1 MSTRGEKTVVV
12 AVPLEDFWL
21 TITDYTAYPR
31 ILEDVKTATIVER
44 TGSEVVVS
52 FTIKVLLKGFDY
64 TLRMREEPPG
74 PDGHASLTWSMVS
87 SSTLAQND
95 GGWKL
100 VKVSETSTQV
110 TYWNEL
116 ASKGFLPKSFI
127 NGLARIALPAMLKRW
142 SAFAEER
149 AKKNRG

>member
-1 MSTRGEKTVVV
+1 MTTRGEKTVLVQ
-12 AVPLEDFWL
+12 VPLVDFWL
-21 TITDYTAYPR
+21 TITDYLAYPK
-31 ILEDVKTATIVER
+31 ILDDVKTATIVER
-44 TGSEVVVS
+44 TEREAVVA

-74 PDGHASLTWSMVS
+74 EDGTSAALTWTMVS

-95 GGWKL
+95 GGWRL
-100 VKVSETSTQV
+100 EKVDASTTRV

-127 NGLARIALPAMLKRW
+127 NGLVRIALPSMLKRW
-142 SAFAEER
+142 TSFAESR
-149 AKKNRG
+149 ARG

>member
-1 MSTRGEKTVVV
+1 MTTRGEKTVLVQ
-12 AVPLEDFWL
+12 VPLVDFWQ
-21 TITDYTAYPR
+21 TITDYLAYPK
-31 ILEDVKTATIVER
+31 ILDDVKTATIVER
-44 TGSEVVVS
+44 TEREAVVA

-74 PDGHASLTWSMVS
+74 PDGTSAGLSWTMVS

-95 GGWKL
+95 GGWRL
-100 VKVSETSTQV
+100 EKVDASTTRV

-127 NGLARIALPAMLKRW
+127 NGLVRIALPSMLKRW
-142 SAFAEER
+142 TSFAESR
-149 AKKNRG
+149 AKG

>member
-1 MSTRGEKTVVV
+1 MTTRGEKTVLVQ
-12 AVPLEDFWL
+12 VPLMDFWQ
-21 TITDYTAYPR
+21 TITDYLAYPK
-31 ILEDVKTATIVER
+31 ILDDVKTATLVER
-44 TGSEVVVS
+44 TEREAVVA

-74 PDGHASLTWSMVS
+74 PDGASAALTWTMVS

-95 GGWKL
+95 GGWRL
-100 VKVSETSTQV
+100 EKVDASTTRV

-127 NGLARIALPAMLKRW
+127 NGLVRIALPSMLKRW
-142 SAFAEER
+142 TSFAEAR
-149 AKKNRG
+149 AKG

>member
-1 MSTRGEKTVVV
+1 MTTRGEKTVLVQ
-12 AVPLEDFWL
+12 VPLVDFWL
-21 TITDYTAYPR
+21 TITDYLAYPK
-31 ILEDVKTATIVER
+31 ILDDVKTATIVER
-44 TGSEVVVS
+44 TEREAVVA

-74 PDGHASLTWSMVS
+74 GDGASAALTWTMVS

-95 GGWKL
+95 GGWRL
-100 VKVSETSTQV
+100 EKVDANTTRV

-127 NGLARIALPAMLKRW
+127 NGLVRIALPSMLKRW
-142 SAFAEER
+142 TSFAESR
-149 AKKNRG
+149 AKG